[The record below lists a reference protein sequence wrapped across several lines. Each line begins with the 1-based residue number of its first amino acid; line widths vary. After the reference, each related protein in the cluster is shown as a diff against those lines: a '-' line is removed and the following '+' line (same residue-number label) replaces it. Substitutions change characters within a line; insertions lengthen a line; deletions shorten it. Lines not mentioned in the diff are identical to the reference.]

1 MDEFARLPSEDRIA
15 AINEAAARRDV
26 TPVIIEKDF
35 WVCWTLKRLSECTGV
50 FPHITFKGGTSLSKA
65 YGIIERFSED
75 IDLTIARNA
84 PLLADV
90 SSPMDADISNKERA
104 RRIDALK
111 GAAQT
116 FVHDHIRPQLESAIA
131 GAIGTNDGWEL
142 VADPDDREGQTL
154 LFNYPRLANYGTGYG
169 RGGFGVGRYGEGEI
183 GYIKP
188 RIKLEF
194 GARGDTDPSET
205 RTLTPYLAQEF
216 PDLLPNPEISFPT
229 LAVERTF
236 WEKVTILHALFY
248 NHRVRDGMSR
258 HYYDTYMLMHRG
270 VADKAITMPDLLG
283 QVVHNKSLM
292 FADNKASYDTAK
304 IGTLR
309 LVPSDVIRATL
320 QSDYAAMQEMF
331 MADVPDFD
339 ALMDE
344 IAVLES
350 KLNER

>member
-1 MDEFARLPSEDRIA
+1 MDEFARLPNEDRIA

-35 WVCWTLKRLSECTGV
+35 WVCWTLKRLSECGDV

-65 YGIIERFSED
+65 YGVIERFSED

-84 PLLADV
+84 PLLVDLP
-90 SSPMDADISNKERA
+90 SPMDGDISNKERR

-111 GAAQT
+111 DAAQT
-116 FVHDHIRPQLESAIA
+116 FVHDCLRPQLETAIA
-131 GAIGTNDGWEL
+131 DALGTKDGWEL
-142 VADPDDREGQTL
+142 IADPDDLEGQTL
-154 LFNYPRLANYGTGYG
+154 LFNYPRLANYGAGYG
-169 RGGFGVGRYGEGEI
+169 RGGFGEGQYGEGEI

-194 GARGDTDPSET
+194 GARGDTDPSES
-205 RTLTPYLAQEF
+205 RTLTPYLAHEF
-216 PDLLPNPEISFPT
+216 PDLLPNPEISFQT

-236 WEKVTILHALFY
+236 WEKVTILHALFH

-258 HYYDTYMLMHRG
+258 HYYDTYMLMQRG
-270 VADKAITMPDLLG
+270 VVTDAIGRPDLLE

-292 FADNKASYDTAK
+292 FADNKASYGTATM
-304 IGTLR
+304 GTLR
-309 LVPSDVIRATL
+309 LVPSDDIRATL
-320 QSDYAAMQEMF
+320 KSDYDAMQEMF
-331 MADVPDFD
+331 MAEVPDFN
-339 ALMDE
+339 ALMAE

-350 KLNER
+350 KLNEK